1 MRRVPAIVAFVFV
14 ALLLAACGSNTTST
28 TTTTTTAG
36 PPTSASTRAPR
47 AGVTTSTP
55 PDSAPADFAT
65 TAVSVPSDDALGT
78 ALLTAVRSAAQDG
91 FDRVTFEFANHLPG
105 YGIDYVPRPILQ
117 DGSGTE
123 TPVGGA
129 AVLQVRMTPASGFDL
144 SGGGTETYVGAER
157 FTPGTPAIVEVVR
170 TGDFEANLT
179 WVVGVTSQAGFKVST
194 LASPPRLVVD
204 VAVG

>member
-1 MRRVPAIVAFVFV
+1 MHRVPATVAFVV
-14 ALLLAACGSNTTST
+14 AALLVVACGSDSTST
-28 TTTTTTAG
+28 LTATTAAE
-36 PPTSASTRAPR
+36 PPTTRTTRQPR

-55 PDSAPADFAT
+55 PAAAPTGFAT
-65 TAVSVPSDDALGT
+65 TPVSVAPDEASGT
-78 ALLTAVRSAAQDG
+78 ALLTAVRAAAQDG

-117 DGSGTE
+117 DGSGAE
-123 TPVGGA
+123 LPVDGA

-144 SGGGTETYVGAER
+144 SGGGTETYVGPER